1 MTEIREPDESL
12 DLQAIAADDALLDRL
27 GGRAPAADDT
37 TDALT
42 WDGAVDQPPAEATGA
57 LTWDGSVEQP
67 PAEISDAIIWTDEPV
82 RPPTGTPVKK
92 NGSQSSDD
100 VERAF
105 LALLADIDDGLAAS
119 AERLRDVPLLAAV
132 ADTGTPSA
140 LPAGSSARAWA
151 RVARRTGTRGL
162 AAAAAVVVSLG
173 GVAAA
178 SVAAGPGNPLYPVH
192 KLFVGSDVAKEQAY
206 AAGRVSTA
214 LDEAQ
219 RALDAHRVGLA
230 HGKVTSAGSLLKAV
244 DAGPVKDALVTRHDA
259 LAALVAAQ
267 MPSTDPG
274 PGTTP
279 GSPTLTPSPSGST
292 GSGSTTGPTDGT
304 TGTPGGSATSTHPD
318 DTHPGKVGNGNGND
332 KSASDGT
339 GKTNGKTNGN
349 GGHGDGQT
357 DGTDQSGGATSVGSS
372 DGHSKTGGKT
382 SGTGDSGSSGGV
394 QASPSPTTTKAH
406 TTTRRHRSTKPK
418 SAATNE
424 SGSSG
429 SGTSIKLPTSG
440 STGSLD

>member
-42 WDGAVDQPPAEATGA
+42 WDGAVDEPPAKATGA
-57 LTWDGSVEQP
+57 LTWDGSVEHP

-92 NGSQSSDD
+92 NGSESSGD
-100 VERAF
+100 VERA
-105 LALLADIDDGLAAS
+105 LVAMLADIDDGLAAS
-119 AERLRDVPLLAAV
+119 AERLRDVPLLTPV

-140 LPAGSSARAWA
+140 LPAGGSARAWG

-219 RALDAHRVGLA
+219 RALDAHQVGLA

-274 PGTTP
+274 PATTP

-292 GSGSTTGPTDGT
+292 GGGSTTGPTDGATGT
-304 TGTPGGSATSTHPD
+304 TTDTPGGSATSTHPD
-318 DTHPGKVGNGNGND
+318 DTHPGKGGNGNGND

-339 GKTNGKTNGN
+339 GKTNGKGAH
-349 GGHGDGQT
+349 GGDGQT
-357 DGTDQSGGATSVGSS
+357 GGSDQSGGSTSAGSS

-382 SGTGDSGSSGGV
+382 SGTGNSGSSGGV
-394 QASPSPTTTKAH
+394 QASPSPTATKAH
-406 TTTRRHRSTKPK
+406 TTTRHHKPK
-418 SAATNE
+418 RATTNE